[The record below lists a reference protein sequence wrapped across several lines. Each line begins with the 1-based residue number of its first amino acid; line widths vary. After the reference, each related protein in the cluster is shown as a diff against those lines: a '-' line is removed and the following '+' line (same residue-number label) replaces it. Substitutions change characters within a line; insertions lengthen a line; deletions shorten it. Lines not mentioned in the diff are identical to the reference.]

1 MTEVSLRSQHELACT
16 RCGRRASFL
25 TPLGPLCPSDALM
38 AATFNDW
45 IPEQIPRPSELRP
58 PRPNAL

>member
-1 MTEVSLRSQHELACT
+1 MPPVSLTNKQELACT

-38 AATFNDW
+38 AAAFHEW
-45 IPEQIPRPSELRP
+45 IPEQIRSDVDRADASQSSP
-58 PRPNAL
+58 